1 MGPLNGVNLER
12 VKYFELQEYIDRISI
27 SDDIMHHVEDTSK
40 NFEKYIKFL
49 SAYNYPVILEH
60 LINSFTEEMKYSNKV
75 EHHLLRPEDLDKN
88 NVYFDSLSM
97 NHHRIKELHRFV
109 QEGQENFRYEYRE
122 SEVRVSYIDKEGQE
136 HIYWYGAESEDIEK
150 FLDSFIKIYKT
161 KGIQVILSNP
171 FLKAALCHLL
181 FVRIHPFTD
190 GNGRTARLIYDMKFT
205 EMINMLYGTKLK
217 ISPLH
222 LSMSIYVNQPTYVK
236 KIDNIYF
243 DIEHDSND
251 EINQFFDF
259 ILNMT
264 DEQIHYM
271 MTDDSKTKLDQIAT
285 MYENGYA
292 ANLPLDIETKKEAD
306 DMKLKKLLQYKL
318 FLICSY
324 SFINTLYIRTRY
336 YVLIILAVINI

>member
-1 MGPLNGVNLER
+1 MGPLNGINLER

-27 SDDIMHHVEDTSK
+27 TDEVMRHVEDTSK
-40 NFEKYIKFL
+40 YFESYIKFL
-49 SAYNYPVILEH
+49 SAYDYPVILDH
-60 LINSFTEEMKYSNKV
+60 LINSFTEEIKYSNKV
-75 EHHLLRPEDLDKN
+75 EKHLLKPEDIDKN

-97 NHHRIKELHRFV
+97 SHHRIKELHKFV
-109 QEGQENFRYEYRE
+109 QEDQENFKYEYRDN
-122 SEVRVSYIDKEGQE
+122 EVRVSYIDKEGKE
-136 HIYWYGAESEDIEK
+136 HIYWYGAEAEDIMPFME
-150 FLDSFIKIYKT
+150 SYIKIYKT
-161 KGIQVILSNP
+161 KGLQVILSNP

-205 EMINMLYGTKLK
+205 EMINTLYGTKLK

-222 LSMSIYVNQPTYVK
+222 LSMSIYFNQPSYVN

-251 EINQFFDF
+251 EINKFFDF

-271 MTDDSKTKLDQIAT
+271 MTDESKYKLDLIAA
-285 MYENGYA
+285 MYENGYS
-292 ANLPLDIETKKEAD
+292 ANLPLDEEIKKEAN
-306 DMKLKKLLQYKL
+306 DMKLKKLLQ
-318 FLICSY
+318 
-324 SFINTLYIRTRY
+324 
-336 YVLIILAVINI
+336 